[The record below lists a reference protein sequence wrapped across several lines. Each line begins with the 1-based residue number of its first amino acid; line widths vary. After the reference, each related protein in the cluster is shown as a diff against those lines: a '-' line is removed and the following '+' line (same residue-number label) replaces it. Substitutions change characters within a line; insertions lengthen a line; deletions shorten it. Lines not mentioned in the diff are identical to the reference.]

1 MAKVL
6 IIDDDE
12 MHLVM
17 VRQVLDS
24 ESMTFLSTADGPH
37 GIKLYAEHRP
47 DLVLLDMGLPSMS
60 GIDVLRE
67 IKKID
72 ALAKVIVVTGYG
84 STDVAKAAERS
95 GAYGFIQK
103 PVDMKT
109 FVGIIYSALGLDPDS
124 AGYKP
129 QGS

>member
-1 MAKVL
+1 MPKVL

-17 VRQVLDS
+17 VRQILDS
-24 ESMTFLSTADGPH
+24 ESMTFFSTADGPH
-37 GIKLYAEHRP
+37 GIKLFSEHRP

-60 GIDVLRE
+60 GIDVLKE
-67 IKKID
+67 IKKLD
-72 ALAKVIVVTGYG
+72 ANAKVIVVTGYG
-84 STDVAKAAERS
+84 SSDVAKAAERF

-109 FVGIIYSALGLDPDS
+109 FVAVINQALGVDPNIRRS
-124 AGYKP
+124 
-129 QGS
+129 